1 MKEKETEYKSVGDKI
16 KAIEADNGRLKDE
29 LKIIT
34 AEWDNLKSM
43 NNSFKN
49 WLMDGPGMNM

>member
-34 AEWDNLKSM
+34 AE
-43 NNSFKN
+43 
-49 WLMDGPGMNM
+49 